1 LFLRKIY
8 QQFHYDIPSI
18 IFDLLSLLIVLTRS
32 LEGFP
37 TLENEVEGDSL
48 NSVYM
53 HGKLNFGNFSRTVFF
68 RPLSCTKNGQST
80 VLQKITESRSQ
91 NNSELLVDVKTGIQC
106 SNPSKWISPISNKI
120 SFLISQSDTP
130 TFKEKLK
137 NQFHT
142 VQIFR
147 DNVHSRAFN
156 LRNIENYRNLQF
168 LEKERENYIGV
179 VTKIGDEFEVLKS
192 DLFLLQCLG
201 DALDDSSRTMVRE
214 GILDLN

>member
-1 LFLRKIY
+1 
-8 QQFHYDIPSI
+8 
-18 IFDLLSLLIVLTRS
+18 

-53 HGKLNFGNFSRTVFF
+53 HGKLNFGNFSRMAFF
-68 RPLSCTKNGQST
+68 RPLSCTKDGQST
-80 VLQKITESRSQ
+80 VLQKITESRYYK
-91 NNSELLVDVKTGIQC
+91 NDSELLVDVKTGIQC

-137 NQFHT
+137 NQFYK

-156 LRNIENYRNLQF
+156 SRNIENYRNLQF
-168 LEKERENYIGV
+168 LEKEMEKGRENCIGV
-179 VTKIGDEFEVLKS
+179 VTKIGDKFEVLKS

-214 GILDLN
+214 GILDLNRF